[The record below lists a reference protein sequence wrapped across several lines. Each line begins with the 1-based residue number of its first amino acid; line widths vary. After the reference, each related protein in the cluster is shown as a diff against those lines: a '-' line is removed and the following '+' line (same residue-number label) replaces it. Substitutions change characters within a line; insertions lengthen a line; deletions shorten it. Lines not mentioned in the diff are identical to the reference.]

1 MKYQYLL
8 SSGTKVILASFFHG
22 AMVHK
27 MQKLSNLEY
36 SVIETDQHWESS
48 SEKTRCLGYFQI
60 QLSGSHLSAEIKE
73 KSPKKVKKGTKVIA
87 FVVKKVRK

>member
-22 AMVHK
+22 AMVLK
-27 MQKLSNLEY
+27 MEKLSNLEY

-73 KSPKKVKKGTKVIA
+73 KSPKKVKKEQK
-87 FVVKKVRK
+87 